1 MDWQDMGKNGHRD
14 TGLEVI
20 AIVQIRMRVVVE
32 AMERKLNT
40 HSKGCKIS
48 IMMSAVKMW
57 SVGLSKDLTNHVRMR
72 ELAAGEMRRA

>member
-1 MDWQDMGKNGHRD
+1 MDMISCPD
-14 TGLEVI
+14 EVHCL
-20 AIVQIRMRVVVE
+20 RG
-32 AMERKLNT
+32 ERKLNT